1 MTDWFPDQR
10 DDWRVKLK
18 RLLLDLDAR
27 IDFAVF
33 QSGKWARELYERFTA
48 IMDRFHVAGWR
59 RWLIVE
65 PLSEAATWGTF
76 GLLLMLAL
84 AIPSFRETSDEDWL
98 KKSELAVTF
107 LDRYGNEI
115 GNRGIKHNDS
125 VPLEE
130 MPDHLIK
137 AVLATEDRRFYEH
150 YGIDFY
156 GTLRA
161 LMTNARAGG
170 VVQGGSTITQQLAKN
185 LFLSNERTIERKINE
200 AFLAS
205 WLETHLSKKEILK
218 LYLDRAYLGGGTFG
232 VDGAAQYYFGKSVRD
247 VTLPEAAMIAGLFK
261 APSKYSPLANLPA
274 ARARANVVLD
284 NLVDTG
290 FMTAGQVYGA
300 RRNPATPVDRRED
313 YAPNYYLDWAFD
325 EMRKLVD
332 TFPKSVNDSFF
343 VVRTAL
349 DPNLQRYAD
358 REAELILRQYGHD
371 YGASQTAL
379 VIADL
384 DGGVRAMVG
393 GRDYGESQFNRAVDA
408 LRQPGSSFKPYV
420 YATALANGFTPT
432 SIVVDSPV
440 CIGNWCPHN
449 YSGGYSGSLTLT
461 QAITNSV
468 NIIPVKLSIALGDG
482 NPKLGRAK
490 IIQTARNFGIYTPL
504 PDTPSLPIGADAV
517 NVLEHAVAYATF
529 PNLGRAVAPHA
540 ALEVRSGTGRLIWR
554 FDRDGKR
561 PEQVISPQVALEM
574 IGMMNSVVERGTGKR
589 AQLDA
594 TRVGGKTGTTN
605 GYRDAWF
612 VGYTGNFTGA
622 VWMGN
627 DDYTPTKRMTGG
639 TLPALLWHNIMTY
652 AHQNIELRPLP
663 GLPPIP
669 PHAPSVADAALL
681 QKNPAPQQI
690 LLTRKAADAL
700 IRIEHSLDDASH
712 ALSVEAAPAR
722 TLGSLG
728 GGEAGGSTV
737 TAASELKPAGI
748 SRGN

>member
-1 MTDWFPDQR
+1 VTDWFPDQR

-27 IDFAVF
+27 IDFAVY
-33 QSGKWARELYERFTA
+33 QTGKWTRELYERFTA
-48 IMDRFHVAGWR
+48 IMDRFHVSGWR
-59 RWLIVE
+59 RWIIIE

-76 GLLLMLAL
+76 GLLLLLML

-232 VDGAAQYYFGKSVRD
+232 VNGAAQYYFGKSVRD
-247 VTLPEAAMIAGLFK
+247 VTLPEAAMLAGLFK

-332 TFPKSVNDSFF
+332 TFPKSVNESFF

-349 DPNLQRYAD
+349 DPDLQRYAD
-358 REAELILRQYGHD
+358 REAESTLRQFGRD

-393 GRDYGESQFNRAVDA
+393 GRDYGASQFNRAVDA

-420 YATALANGFTPT
+420 YATALANGFTPN

-482 NPKLGRAK
+482 NAKLGRAK

-529 PNLGRAVAPHA
+529 PNLGKAVTPHA
-540 ALEVRSGTGRLIWR
+540 ALEVRSGTGEVIWR

-561 PEQVISPQVALEM
+561 PQQVISPQVALEM
-574 IGMMNSVVERGTGKR
+574 IGMMNSVVEKGTGKR
-589 AQLDA
+589 AQLTD
-594 TRVGGKTGTTN
+594 TRAGGKTGTTN

-652 AHQNIELRPLP
+652 AHQGVELRPLA

-681 QKNPAPQQI
+681 KESAAPQQL
-690 LLTRKAADAL
+690 LLTRKATDAL
-700 IRIEHSLDDASH
+700 IRIEHALDDASH
-712 ALSVEAAPAR
+712 ALSVQAPPAG
-722 TLGSLG
+722 TLGAID
-728 GGEAGGSTV
+728 GGETHGGTV

-748 SRGN
+748 PRGN